1 MKVNNSKQILS
12 NLYGLLMEINL
23 YRTDEDVLSELQDN
37 PDDSIDEHLLKIKQI
52 NAKLR
57 GNENRLRFEKAIEQ
71 IRLLKEKGLDELE
84 KLIKPEEKLE
94 LIPLFR
100 KFEELSEDDE
110 RAILDDKELLL
121 FLKILNDRIDEN
133 SKR

>member
-84 KLIKPEEKLE
+84 KLIKPEDKLE

-100 KFEELSEDDE
+100 KFEELSKDDE

-133 SKR
+133 SK